1 MVEHLRDLHSQ
12 VQALRDGEAD
22 VADGAV
28 AHQAA
33 NAQTTTQVA
42 ALCHAREGVQG
53 GGLAAA
59 QGPGA
64 GVAPSARLQQTVQG
78 TAEETSQEDG
88 GAVI

>member
-12 VQALRDGEAD
+12 IQALGDGEAD

-28 AHQAA
+28 AHEAA
-33 NAQTTTQVA
+33 GAQTPAQVA
-42 ALCHAREGVQG
+42 ALGRAGDGLQG

-64 GVAPSARLQQTVQG
+64 GVAPSARLQHTVQG
-78 TAEETSQEDG
+78 MAEETSQ
-88 GAVI
+88 